1 MGPKGPVASHNAL
14 RACFK
19 RVWGEV

>member
-19 RVWGEV
+19 RVWDEV

>member
-19 RVWGEV
+19 RVWDEA

>member
-1 MGPKGPVASHNAL
+1 MGPKDPVASHNAL

-19 RVWGEV
+19 RVWDEV